1 MSQPEADP
9 LRAGRSG
16 RWWWLLATLIFL
28 SAHGSS
34 QSLAVGRDFLD
45 DIELLDVRTR
55 RVIPMGAVEGV
66 TVEGF
71 EILYATPGTS
81 DISEVAGHLLLRI
94 KLGNNPA
101 AKEAGIE
108 NPYDLVLSFLAD
120 TERGKPVRP
129 PPPMVVEE
137 HCRRRN
143 WFNLVQTRAETESPW
158 ESIWQSI
165 KGLGGGFFLVMDRQ
179 TLEQA
184 VKHYTVEQD
193 RNLLRYEL
201 MLTPDQEARL
211 IDYLYELKCNYR
223 QRYYF
228 FSMNC
233 GSALVRVLGEGI
245 GDEVVAEFDPL
256 VSPPHSLVAL
266 LVRRGLARRVV
277 PAFYSTTS
285 RGFMARSL
293 FVKSYPEVVEQYPDP
308 SWPPVKSFFAGD
320 ETVRTGAV
328 ISLHSLAGA
337 GDPELRNHLFKL
349 SALMQEAE
357 MVFDNKREACEDY
370 TSAATAE
377 ARRLQA
383 FILEQEKEPDALRLA
398 VDAWVVDSYS
408 PVEQGGAEK
417 GGLHTGLYQGRLG
430 GGYHDIDGE
439 GRGALRLSFTML
451 NQEMG
456 SSSSMAMQRGDSLTL
471 GEFGLTVTDEE
482 VLDWQVTGLRLRK
495 FRDTLD
501 RVESGWFNT
510 RGLGLGLRALEVNHD
525 HDLQRTRSTLFG
537 AEVLFNVAS
546 SARHARHLYLFG
558 GANGD
563 YMRYRGHEN
572 ITMTPSVG
580 FEGLVTLDEA
590 MRWQGR
596 ASGTWLFASREENSD
611 EFRLRSSVRYRL
623 GETWGREIFLGVA
636 FDYDHVSG
644 SKQLEES
651 QDRTAWWLEL
661 TVNQW

>member
-1 MSQPEADP
+1 MCRPEVDL
-9 LRAGRSG
+9 LRAGWSG
-16 RWWWLLATLIFL
+16 CWCLLAALIIL
-28 SAHGSS
+28 PNPASPQTTA
-34 QSLAVGRDFLD
+34 LKRDFLND
-45 DIELLDVRTR
+45 LELLDVLTR
-55 RVIPMGAVEGV
+55 RVIPMGEVEAS

-94 KLGNNPA
+94 KLGNNRA

-120 TERGKPVRP
+120 TERGKPEGIQRP
-129 PPPMVVEE
+129 PVVQE

-143 WFNLVQTRAETESPW
+143 WFNLVQTRSETETPW

-165 KGLGGGFFLVMDRQ
+165 KGLGGGFFMVMDRQ

-184 VKHYTVEQD
+184 IKHYTVEQD

-201 MLTPDQEARL
+201 MLTPGQTDRL
-211 IDYLYELKCNYR
+211 IDYLYELKRNYR
-223 QRYYF
+223 QRYFF

-277 PAFYSTTS
+277 PAFYSTTA

-293 FVKSYPEVVEQYPDP
+293 FAQTYVEVVEQYPDP
-308 SWPPVKSFFAGD
+308 AWPPVKDYFTGD
-320 ETVRTGAV
+320 EAVRAGAV
-328 ISLHSLAGA
+328 MSLHSLAGA
-337 GDPELRNHLFKL
+337 GDPELRNHVFKL

-357 MVFDNKREACEDY
+357 MVYDNKREACEDY

-383 FILEQEKEPDALRLA
+383 FILEQEKEADALRLA
-398 VDAWVVDSYS
+398 VDTWVVDSYS
-408 PVEQGGAEK
+408 PVERGGAEK
-417 GGLHTGLYQGRLG
+417 GGLHTGLY
-430 GGYHDIDGE
+430 E
-439 GRGALRLSFTML
+439 GRIGAGYYASDGVDRGAMRLSFTML

-456 SSSSMAMQRGDSLTL
+456 SSSSVAMQRGGSLTL
-471 GEFGLTVTDEE
+471 GAFGLTATDEAM
-482 VLDWQVTGLRLRK
+482 LDWQVTGLRLRK

-501 RVESGWFNT
+501 RVEGGWFNT
-510 RGLGLGLRALEVNHD
+510 RGLGLGLRALEAH
-525 HDLQRTRSTLFG
+525 HERDLQRTRTTLFG

-558 GANGD
+558 GANGN
-563 YMRYRGHEN
+563 YLRYRKHEN
-572 ITMTPSVG
+572 ITITPSVG
-580 FEGLVTLDEA
+580 FEALVTLDEA

-596 ASGTWLFASREENSD
+596 ASGTWLFSTREENSD
-611 EFRLRSSVRYRL
+611 EFQFLSSLRYRL
-623 GETWGREIFLGVA
+623 GEVWGREIFLGVA
-636 FDYDHVSG
+636 FDYEYVAS
-644 SKQLEES
+644 SKLLQSPRE
-651 QDRTAWWLEL
+651 RMAGWLEL
-661 TVNQW
+661 TLRQW